1 MWLGFNKNF
10 QDLLI
15 WVNKHLK
22 VFSLFKRKGRFHM
35 HFLGELILILIVT
48 TLLGQLFA
56 RFNLPPVI
64 GQLLSGIIL
73 GPAILNWVHPNDT
86 ISLFSEFGVILLMF
100 LAGLE
105 SDLDLLKKYFKLSFT
120 VAGIGVILPVVFIGL
135 ASWGFGMRPLESLFI
150 GIIFA
155 ATSVSISVEV
165 LKDAGKL
172 HGRAGTA
179 ILGAAVVDDIL
190 AVIVLSLFT
199 TFSHEGG
206 KSGLTNN
213 FFLNILIEVLYFVVV
228 WAIYKFI
235 APYFMKLAEKI
246 AVNYAVVIASLVLAL
261 AMAWAADFV
270 GLSAV
275 VGAFF
280 GGLAI
285 RQTPQYKEVNSSVSA
300 IGYSIFIPVF
310 FADISLSMTFES
322 FIKDIWF
329 ILAMTVL
336 AVLSKYWAGKYSS
349 EMFGFTSIEG
359 SIVGAGMV
367 SRGEVALIV
376 AQIGISHHLFPQDI
390 YSSLILVII
399 ITTVL
404 SPFILNFFIKKQ
416 DAAKKK
422 ISD

>member
-1 MWLGFNKNF
+1 
-10 QDLLI
+10 
-15 WVNKHLK
+15 
-22 VFSLFKRKGRFHM
+22 M

-56 RFNLPPVI
+56 RFNLPAVI
-64 GQLLSGIIL
+64 GQLLSGIVL
-73 GPAILNWVHPNDT
+73 GPAILGWVHPSDT

-120 VAGIGVILPVVFIGL
+120 VAAVGVILPVIFMGL
-135 ASWGFGMRPLESLFI
+135 ASWGFGMKPLESLFI
-150 GIIFA
+150 GIVFA

-165 LKDAGKL
+165 LKDANKL
-172 HGRAGTA
+172 HSRAGTA

-213 FFLNILIEVLYFVVV
+213 FFLNIIIEVLYFVVV
-228 WAIYKFI
+228 WAIYKFV
-235 APYFMKLAEKI
+235 APYFMQLAEKI
-246 AVNYAVVIASLVLAL
+246 QVNYAVVIASLVLAL
-261 AMAWAADFV
+261 SMAWAADFV

-310 FADISLSMTFES
+310 FADIGLSMTFES

-349 EMFGFTSIEG
+349 EMFGFTPVEG

-376 AQIGISHHLFPQDI
+376 AQIGIAHHLFPQDI
-390 YSSLILVII
+390 YSSIILVII
-399 ITTVL
+399 VTTVL

-416 DAAKKK
+416 DAA
-422 ISD
+422 

>member
-1 MWLGFNKNF
+1 
-10 QDLLI
+10 
-15 WVNKHLK
+15 
-22 VFSLFKRKGRFHM
+22 M
-35 HFLGELILILIVT
+35 HFLGELIIILIVT

-73 GPAILNWVHPNDT
+73 GPAILSWVHPGNI

-105 SDLDLLKKYFKLSFT
+105 SDLDLLKKYFNLSFT
-120 VAGIGVILPVVFIGL
+120 VAGIGVLLPVVFMGI
-135 ASWGFGMRPLESLFI
+135 ASLLFGMKFLEALFI
-150 GIIFA
+150 GIVFA

-165 LKDAGKL
+165 LKDANQL
-172 HGRAGTA
+172 HTRAGSA

-213 FFLNILIEVLYFVVV
+213 FFLNLLIEIIYFVAV
-228 WAIYKFI
+228 WIIYKFV
-235 APYFMKLAEKI
+235 APYFMKAAEKI
-246 AVNYAVVIASLVLAL
+246 EVNYSIVIASLVLAL
-261 AMAWAADFV
+261 TMAWAADFV

-285 RQTPQYKEVNSSVSA
+285 RQTPQYQEVNSSVSA
-300 IGYSIFIPVF
+300 IGYAIFIPVF
-310 FADISLSMTFES
+310 FADIGLSMTFES

-329 ILAMTVL
+329 IIIMTILALV
-336 AVLSKYWAGKYSS
+336 SKFWAGKYSS
-349 EMFGFTSIEG
+349 EIFGFSKNEAN
-359 SIVGAGMV
+359 IVGAGMI

-376 AQIGISHHLFPQDI
+376 AQIGITHHLFPEDI

-404 SPFILNFFIKKQ
+404 SPFILNHYIKNLT
-416 DAAKKK
+416 D
-422 ISD
+422 

>member
-1 MWLGFNKNF
+1 MKF
-10 QDLLI
+10 
-15 WVNKHLK
+15 
-22 VFSLFKRKGRFHM
+22 
-35 HFLGELILILIVT
+35 
-48 TLLGQLFA
+48 
-56 RFNLPPVI
+56 
-64 GQLLSGIIL
+64 
-73 GPAILNWVHPNDT
+73 

-105 SDLDLLKKYFKLSFT
+105 SDLDLLKKYFNLSFT
-120 VAGIGVILPVVFIGL
+120 VAGIGVILPVFFMGI
-135 ASWGFGMRPLESLFI
+135 ASYLFGMNFLEALFI
-150 GIIFA
+150 GIVFA
-155 ATSVSISVEV
+155 ATSVSISVVV
-165 LKDAGKL
+165 LQEANQI
-172 HGRAGTA
+172 HTRTGTA

-213 FFLNILIEVLYFVVV
+213 FFLNLLIEVIYFVVV
-228 WAIYKFI
+228 WIIFKFI

-246 AVNYAVVIASLVLAL
+246 EVDYAVVIGSLVLAL
-261 AMAWAADFV
+261 SMAWAADFV

-285 RQTPQYKEVNSSVSA
+285 RQTPQYKEVQSSVSA

-310 FADISLSMTFES
+310 FVNIGLSMTFAS

-329 ILAMTVL
+329 IIVMTIL
-336 AVLSKYWAGKYSS
+336 AVVSKFWAGKYSS
-349 EMFGFTSIEG
+349 ELFGFTKNEG
-359 SIVGAGMV
+359 NIVGAGMV

-376 AQIGISHHLFPQDI
+376 AQIGITHHLFPEDI

-404 SPFILNFFIKKQ
+404 SPFILNYYIKRGVKNN
-416 DAAKKK
+416 
-422 ISD
+422 

>member
-1 MWLGFNKNF
+1 
-10 QDLLI
+10 
-15 WVNKHLK
+15 
-22 VFSLFKRKGRFHM
+22 M

-64 GQLLSGIIL
+64 GQLLSGIVL
-73 GPAILNWVHPNDT
+73 GPAILSWVHPSDT

-120 VAGIGVILPVVFIGL
+120 VAGIGVILPVIFMGL
-135 ASWGFGMRPLESLFI
+135 ASWGFGMKPLESLFI
-150 GIIFA
+150 GIVFA

-165 LKDAGKL
+165 LKDTNKL
-172 HGRAGTA
+172 HSRAGTA

-213 FFLNILIEVLYFVVV
+213 FFLNILIEALYFVVV
-228 WAIYKFI
+228 WAIYKFV
-235 APYFMKLAEKI
+235 APYFMQLAEKI
-246 AVNYAVVIASLVLAL
+246 QVNYAVVIASLVLAL
-261 AMAWAADFV
+261 TMAWVADFV

-310 FADISLSMTFES
+310 FADIGLSMTFES
-322 FIKDIWF
+322 FVKDIWF

-349 EMFGFTSIEG
+349 EMFGFTPVEG

-376 AQIGISHHLFPQDI
+376 AQIGIAHHLFPQDI
-390 YSSLILVII
+390 YSSIILVII
-399 ITTVL
+399 VTTVL

-416 DAAKKK
+416 DAA
-422 ISD
+422 